1 MDDQL
6 HAAYTRMDSV
16 AGAFAQLDGNVHL
29 FAATK
34 ERHRHV
40 VAGTLVVEE
49 EVDVELTGDFL
60 TVDGHD
66 DVATDGDPAHASFRD
81 TIATL
86 NAGGSGRTALRGALH
101 RSEERRVGKEGV
113 AGWATQ

>member
-101 RSEERRVGKEGV
+101 KQALFDGQIQCL
-113 AGWATQ
+113 A